1 MKPKLK
7 TKSEYLILTALAL
20 LDCWVYFY
28 LLPGTLN

>member
-7 TKSEYLILTALAL
+7 TRNEYLILAALAL
-20 LDCWVYFY
+20 LDCLVYLV